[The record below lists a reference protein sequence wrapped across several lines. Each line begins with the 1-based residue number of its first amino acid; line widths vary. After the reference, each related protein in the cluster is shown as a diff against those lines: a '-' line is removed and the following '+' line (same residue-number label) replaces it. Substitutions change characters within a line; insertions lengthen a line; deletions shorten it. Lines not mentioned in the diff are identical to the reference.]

1 MQEGTSNSIFQEIA
15 MNIGISELK
24 RQLEEMG
31 LVVSLAGDNFL
42 FFNYR
47 IPVGKFRD
55 KDIELGFEAPQFPLN
70 PPSGLIIKPHLL
82 PVSGGGGAHPNGGIH
97 SRPFPSAEW
106 QYWSRPFPGWGN
118 CEKNAKTYMAFVRS
132 LFDFE

>member
-1 MQEGTSNSIFQEIA
+1 MQEGTSNSLIQEIA

-31 LVVSLAGDNFL
+31 FVVSMDGDNFL
-42 FFNYR
+42 FFKYK
-47 IPVGKFRD
+47 IPLGRFRD
-55 KDIELGFEAPQFPLN
+55 KEIDLGFEAPQFPLN

-97 SRPFPSAEW
+97 SRPSPSTEW
-106 QYWSRPFPGWGN
+106 QYWSRPFPGWETSG
-118 CEKNAKTYMAFVRS
+118 KNAKAYMAFVRT